1 MEDGFSTVVIAG
13 VGLIGGSLALA
24 LKEKKITKKVIG
36 YGRNIERVKRAQE
49 VGIIDDFINS
59 VDEFAQADLVVL
71 ATPISV
77 FEDLVSQI
85 KEHVKKN
92 AIVIDVGS
100 VKKAVVERIE
110 VLLTDKAYFVGT
122 HPIAGSDKTGF
133 EHARAD
139 LFKNSRVIITP
150 TEKTEQSALRKVTQ
164 MWQDVGANVEFM
176 SPEQHDRIYALVSH
190 LPHLVSYCLVETVAQ
205 IDGSLISYAGSGFKD
220 TTRIAKSS
228 PELWTDIFVTNKEN
242 ILSFLESFTRKLK
255 EIEQLISEENIKQL
269 KTFLDSAKKLRETI
283 D

>member
-36 YGRNIERVKRAQE
+36 YGRNLERVKRAQE